1 MNTVILTTGPHVLF
15 DCSILFKVNKI
26 ICMCITALFVIGL
39 YQVIGCE
46 NFGTSSLNSERY
58 FSLFHHYL

>member
-1 MNTVILTTGPHVLF
+1 MNTVVLTAGTHFLF

-39 YQVIGCE
+39 YQVLGCE

-58 FSLFHHYL
+58 LSLLNHYI